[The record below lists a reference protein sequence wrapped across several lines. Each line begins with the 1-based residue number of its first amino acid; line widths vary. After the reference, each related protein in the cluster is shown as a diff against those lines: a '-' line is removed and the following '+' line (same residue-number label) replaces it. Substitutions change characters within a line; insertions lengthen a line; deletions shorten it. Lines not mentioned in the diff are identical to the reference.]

1 MMIKDYLRSS
11 IALDI
16 IKKTKDRIGEDS
28 SVTLYPFT
36 RTLKIVEVEAQSL
49 GIFPI
54 MFSCP
59 TRKDKYT

>member
-1 MMIKDYLRSS
+1 MMIEDFLRSS

-16 IKKTKDRIGEDS
+16 IKKTEARIGEDS

-36 RTLKIVEVEAQSL
+36 RTLKIVEAQSL

-54 MFSCP
+54 IFNCP
-59 TRKDKYT
+59 ARKDKYT

>member
-1 MMIKDYLRSS
+1 MMIKDFLRSS

-36 RTLKIVEVEAQSL
+36 RTLKIVEAQ
-49 GIFPI
+49 
-54 MFSCP
+54 
-59 TRKDKYT
+59 

>member
-1 MMIKDYLRSS
+1 MMINDFLRSI
-11 IALDI
+11 IAPDF
-16 IKKTKDRIGEDS
+16 IKKTEAWIGEDS

-36 RTLKIVEVEAQSL
+36 RTLKIVEAQSL

-59 TRKDKYT
+59 ARKDKYT